1 MSDNDIEKILEKSK
15 SENVEILEGN
25 TSFKNKEDK
34 HFHWVR
40 ILFIWVASIILMVM
54 GGIMAW
60 HFIAPTKWRWL
71 SEQEIVNLKNMAVTG
86 ILGAVL
92 GKFGNKIM

>member
-1 MSDNDIEKILEKSK
+1 MKDNDIEEILKKSKNKDAETLEKHT
-15 SENVEILEGN
+15 G
-25 TSFKNKEDK
+25 FKNKEDR

-40 ILFIWVASIILMVM
+40 ILFIWVSSLTLMIIGL
-54 GGIMAW
+54 IMAF
-60 HFIAPTKWRWL
+60 HFVAPTKYRWL
-71 SEQEIVNLKNMAVTG
+71 SEGEIVNLKNMAVTG

>member
-1 MSDNDIEKILEKSK
+1 MGNDIEELLAKSIREDAKILE
-15 SENVEILEGN
+15 EN

-40 ILFIWVASIILMVM
+40 IVFIWVASSVLIIVGLVMV
-54 GGIMAW
+54 W
-60 HFIAPTKWRWL
+60 HLIAPDGYRWL
-71 SEQEIVNLKNMAVTG
+71 TPEETINLKNMAVTG

-92 GKFGNKIM
+92 GKFGNKLMV